1 MIQTIQNTSTSIGVK
16 TIAVYSRIA
25 QLGRNPN
32 KRAEQKLLI
41 QYLQGSLIKTTVNGS
56 IKLKDPQFVVMSKED
71 FEKCFGNPA
80 RIHPSH
86 IIELT

>member
-1 MIQTIQNTSTSIGVK
+1 MIQTIQIADTAIGVK

-41 QYLQGSLIKTTVNGS
+41 QYLRGSLIKTTVNGS

-71 FEKCFGNPA
+71 CKKCFGNPA
-80 RIHPSH
+80 RIHTGH
-86 IIELT
+86 IVELT